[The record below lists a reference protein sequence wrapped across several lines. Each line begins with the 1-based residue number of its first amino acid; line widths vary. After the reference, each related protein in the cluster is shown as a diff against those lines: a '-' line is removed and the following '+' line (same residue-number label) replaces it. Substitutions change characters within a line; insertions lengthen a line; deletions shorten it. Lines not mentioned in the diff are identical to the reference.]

1 MSYATTAINRAEL
14 VTLEEMQLEVTKNNK
29 AHGWYDT
36 TRTFGD
42 DVSLLHTEVS
52 EMYEAFRRWGVDDA
66 TGPVTGLG
74 HQRTLPKP
82 EGVGSEVADVF
93 IRLLDTCER
102 YGIDLRAEYARKMAY
117 NRTRPYR
124 HGGKAA

>member
-1 MSYATTAINRAEL
+1 MAH
-14 VTLEEMQLEVTKNNK
+14 VKPLEEMQLEVTENNK
-29 AHGWYDT
+29 DHGWYDT
-36 TRTFGD
+36 NRSFGD

-52 EMYEAFRRWGVDDA
+52 EMYEAFRRWGLHDW
-66 TGPVTGLG
+66 TLNQESGGP
-74 HQRTLPKP
+74 LPKP

-102 YGIDLRAEYARKMAY
+102 YGIDLQAEYERKMAY